1 MQYFGELISIAV
13 AVSWMFTALFFEFAG
28 RRIGS
33 LSVNLLRLVFAFF
46 LLGGMLYFTTGSMLP
61 VAADGKTWFW
71 MSLSGLV
78 GFVLGDMCLFY
89 SYIIITARF
98 SQLLMTLAP
107 PFAAL
112 FGWMLIGEKMSPMGF
127 LGMTVTLTGIAISIL
142 KRNSKRTEQQE
153 TTSSP
158 QPIQETKE
166 SSQSIQEPKSSSQ
179 SIQETTSSQ
188 QSQQNGEGTLIAGA
202 SNLTVVTCCEKD
214 KKNGFIKRLNP
225 NLSLHLPLKGV
236 LLGIG
241 GALGQGLGIVLSKH
255 GMNFYSESA
264 AGTDAAQY
272 IPFAATQIRI
282 ITGVIGFTL
291 IILLTGRGKIFMKGI
306 RDKNANLAILGGAF
320 FGPFLG
326 VSLSLM
332 AVQHTNTA
340 IASTIMAT
348 TPIIILIP
356 YVLFYKKK
364 ITWIELAGAILSVGG
379 VALFF
384 L

>member
-153 TTSSP
+153 TTSS
-158 QPIQETKE
+158 
-166 SSQSIQEPKSSSQ
+166 
-179 SIQETTSSQ
+179 Q

-264 AGTDAAQY
+264 AGTDAMQY

-282 ITGVIGFTL
+282 ITGVIGFAL

-364 ITWIELAGAILSVGG
+364 VTWIELAGAILSVGG

>member
-1 MQYFGELISIAV
+1 MQYFGEIISIAV
-13 AVSWMFTALFFEFAG
+13 AFSWMFTALFFEFAG
-28 RRIGS
+28 NRVGS
-33 LSVNLLRLVFAFF
+33 LTVNLLRLFFAFI
-46 LLGGMLYFTTGSMLP
+46 LLSALLYFTTGSIFP
-61 VAADGKTWFW
+61 VAADSKTWLW
-71 MSLSGLV
+71 MSLSGVV

-89 SYIIITARF
+89 SYILITARF
-98 SQLLMTLAP
+98 AQLLMTLAP

-112 FGWMLIGEKMSPMGF
+112 FGWMLLGEKMAPMGY

-142 KRNSKRTEQQE
+142 KRN
-153 TTSSP
+153 
-158 QPIQETKE
+158 TK
-166 SSQSIQEPKSSSQ
+166 P
-179 SIQETTSSQ
+179 
-188 QSQQNGEGTLIAGA
+188 GTRPLVAGT
-202 SNLTVVTCCEKD
+202 SNLTVVTNCSTEK
-214 KKNGFIKRLNP
+214 KPGIINKLKP
-225 NLSLHLPLKGV
+225 NVSLHLPLKGV

-255 GMNFYSESA
+255 GMNFYEQSA
-264 AGTDAAQY
+264 AGTEVAQY

-282 ITGVIGFTL
+282 ITGAIGFAL
-291 IILLTGRGKIFMKGI
+291 IIILTGRSKVFRKGI
-306 RDKNANLAILGGAF
+306 KDKKATLAILAGAF

-364 ITWIELAGAILSVGG
+364 VTWVEFAGALLSVGG

>member
-153 TTSSP
+153 TTSS
-158 QPIQETKE
+158 
-166 SSQSIQEPKSSSQ
+166 
-179 SIQETTSSQ
+179 Q

-264 AGTDAAQY
+264 AGTEAVQY

-282 ITGVIGFTL
+282 ITGVIGFAL
-291 IILLTGRGKIFMKGI
+291 IILLTGRSKIFMKGI
-306 RDKNANLAILGGAF
+306 KDKSANLAILGGAF

-364 ITWIELAGAILSVGG
+364 VTWIELAGAILSVGG

>member
-28 RRIGS
+28 KRIGS
-33 LSVNLLRLVFAFF
+33 LSVNLLRLLFAFF

-61 VAADGKTWFW
+61 VAADGKTWLW

-78 GFVLGDMCLFY
+78 GFVFGDMCLFY

-112 FGWMLIGEKMSPMGF
+112 FGWMLLAEKMSPMGF

-142 KRNSKRTEQQE
+142 KRNSK
-153 TTSSP
+153 P
-158 QPIQETKE
+158 
-166 SSQSIQEPKSSSQ
+166 
-179 SIQETTSSQ
+179 
-188 QSQQNGEGTLIAGA
+188 QQNQDSTLIAGT
-202 SNLTVVTCCEKD
+202 SNLTVVTCCDKD
-214 KKNGFIKRLNP
+214 KKNGFLNKLKP
-225 NLSLHLPLKGV
+225 NFSLHLPLKGV

-255 GMNFYSESA
+255 GMNFYAESA
-264 AGTDAAQY
+264 AGTEAAQY

-282 ITGVIGFTL
+282 ITGAIGFAL
-291 IILLTGRGKIFMKGI
+291 IILITGRGKIFMEGL
-306 RDKNANLAILGGAF
+306 RDSKALKAIFGGAI

-364 ITWIELAGAILSVGG
+364 VTWTELAGAILSVGG
-379 VALFF
+379 VSLFF